1 MMMMREIHVP
11 IYQHFIFKEA
21 KALNVGDDDEE
32 EDGDQYDHDDDEV
45 AADDEEYPI
54 PAFHLQRGRSLVLA
68 FEKFY
73 FGKPSSRILSKTFSF
88 VSSQFF

>member
-1 MMMMREIHVP
+1 MLMMMMREIHVP

-21 KALNVGDDDEE
+21 KALNVGDDDDE
-32 EDGDQYDHDDDEV
+32 DQYDYDDDDEV

-54 PAFHLQRGRSLVLA
+54 PAFHLQRGRGLVLA